1 MQALISPVYI
11 ADAFQDIDDD
21 FTADRTFTYSKG
33 KNLVV
38 IPKEI
43 DDMTLFDHLVEI
55 EMDQSLFEFRSARDI
70 QPKNLLSD
78 MCMEHSL
85 FESTSS
91 LVSKPKCLLSNSVE
105 YEDVPINSVDTNK
118 FARERDPSS
127 VPLGNNSLNKRSA
140 LSDPW
145 KDILVSCKA
154 LVSLCQDSL
163 DMKILFASANFS
175 DTFCKINT
183 TPTFLRELFGKA
195 TNTNTVKLLQDSFL
209 RDSTAVEYINLYRD
223 DGVPLSCHVALV
235 PLTKIY
241 CCGKMEK
248 LAIFTLRSASS
259 VGNMAFSGIGGGSI
273 SKFSKAA
280 RMNALEAF

>member
-21 FTADRTFTYSKG
+21 FIADRTHTYSKG

-55 EMDQSLFEFRSARDI
+55 EMDQSLFEFMSARDI

-78 MCMEHSL
+78 ICMEHSL

-91 LVSKPKCLLSNSVE
+91 LVSKPKSLLSYSGV
-105 YEDVPINSVDTNK
+105 YEDK
-118 FARERDPSS
+118 FVRERDLSS

-163 DMKILFASANFS
+163 DMKIRFASANFS
-175 DTFCKINT
+175 DTFCIINT
-183 TPTFLRELFGKA
+183 TPTFFRELFGKA
-195 TNTNTVKLLQDSFL
+195 TNANTVKLLQDSFL
-209 RDSTAVEYINLYRD
+209 RDSTAAEYINLYRD
-223 DGVPLSCHVALV
+223 DGVPLSCHVALL

-248 LAIFTLRSASS
+248 LAILTLRSASS

-280 RMNALEAF
+280 RMKALEAF